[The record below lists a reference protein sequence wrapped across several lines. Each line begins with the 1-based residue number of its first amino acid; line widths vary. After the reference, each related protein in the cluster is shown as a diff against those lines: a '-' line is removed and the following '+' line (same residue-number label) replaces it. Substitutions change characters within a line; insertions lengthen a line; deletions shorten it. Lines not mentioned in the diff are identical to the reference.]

1 MNKIR
6 IFMMVLC
13 FAGCAPLLA
22 AESYLID
29 TKGMHASINFEIPH
43 LGYSLLTGR
52 FNRFSGK
59 FSYDRDNPAASS
71 VSVVIETGSV
81 DSNHAERD
89 KHLRGKDFLN
99 SKKYPEA
106 TFVSSSFSEDESG
119 VIVMTGDFTL
129 NGISKPL
136 KIRMNKVGE
145 GEDPW
150 GGYRMGFSGE
160 TSFLL
165 TDFGIMKSLGERS
178 KEVVLQLNI
187 EGVREK

>member
-1 MNKIR
+1 MNKIK
-6 IFMMVLC
+6 FAMMLLFFSV
-13 FAGCAPLLA
+13 APPLLA
-22 AESYLID
+22 AETYVID

-59 FSYDRDNPAASS
+59 FTYDREDASASS

-106 TFVSSSFSEDESG
+106 TFVSSSFSENDSG
-119 VIVMTGDFTL
+119 TIEMTGDFTL
-129 NGISKPL
+129 NGVSRPL
-136 KIRMNKVGE
+136 MIHLRKIGE

-150 GGYRMGFSGE
+150 GGYRMGFSGK

-165 TDFGIMKSLGERS
+165 TDFGIMKSLGEHS
-178 KEVVLQLNI
+178 KEVVLLLNV

>member
-1 MNKIR
+1 MSKIR
-6 IFMMVLC
+6 IFMMLLC
-13 FAGCAPLLA
+13 FTGSSSLMA
-22 AESYLID
+22 AETYLID

-59 FSYDRDNPAASS
+59 FVYDRENPSASS

-89 KHLRGKDFLN
+89 KHLRSKDFLN
-99 SKKYPEA
+99 SKKHPEA
-106 TFVSSSFSEDESG
+106 TFVSSSFSEDDSG
-119 VIVMTGDFTL
+119 AIVMKGEFSL

-136 KIRMNKVGE
+136 TIRTSKVGE

-150 GGYRMGFSGE
+150 GGYRMGFSGK

-165 TDFGIMKSLGERS
+165 TDFGIMKSLGEHS
-178 KEVVLQLNI
+178 KEVVLELNV

>member
-1 MNKIR
+1 MRKIR
-6 IFMMVLC
+6 IVMMLLC
-13 FAGCAPLLA
+13 FTGSLPLFA
-22 AESYLID
+22 AETYVID

-59 FSYDRDNPAASS
+59 FVYDRDNPSASS
-71 VSVVIETGSV
+71 ISVVIETGSV
-81 DSNHAERD
+81 DSNYAERD
-89 KHLRGKDFLN
+89 KHLRSKDFLN

-106 TFVSSSFSEDESG
+106 TFVSTSFSEDDSG
-119 VIVMTGDFTL
+119 AIVMTGDFTL
-129 NGISKPL
+129 NGISKPMT
-136 KIRMNKVGE
+136 IRMRKVGE

-165 TDFGIMKSLGERS
+165 TDFGIMKSLGEHS
-178 KEVVLQLNI
+178 KSVRLLLNI

>member
-1 MNKIR
+1 LLFIVN
-6 IFMMVLC
+6 
-13 FAGCAPLLA
+13 APLA
-22 AESYLID
+22 VAETYVID

-52 FNRFSGK
+52 FNRFSGE
-59 FSYDRDNPAASS
+59 FIYDSDDPSASS
-71 VSVVIETGSV
+71 VYMVIETGSV
-81 DSNHAERD
+81 DTNHAERD
-89 KHLRGKDFLN
+89 KHLRSKDFLN
-99 SKKYPEA
+99 SKKHPEA
-106 TFVSSSFSEDESG
+106 RFVSTSFSVDDSG
-119 VIVMTGDFTL
+119 AIVMMGDFTL
-129 NGISKPL
+129 NGISKPMTIHAK
-136 KIRMNKVGE
+136 KIGE

-165 TDFGIMKSLGERS
+165 TDFGIMKSLGEHS

>member
-1 MNKIR
+1 MNKIK
-6 IFMMVLC
+6 FAMMLLFFSV
-13 FAGCAPLLA
+13 APPLLA
-22 AESYLID
+22 AETYVID

-59 FSYDRDNPAASS
+59 FTYDRENPSASS
-71 VSVVIETGSV
+71 ASVVIETGSV

-106 TFVSSSFSEDESG
+106 TFVSSSFSENDSG
-119 VIVMTGDFTL
+119 TIEMTGDFTL
-129 NGISKPL
+129 NGVSRPL
-136 KIRMNKVGE
+136 MIHLRKIGE

-150 GGYRMGFSGE
+150 GGYRMGFSGK

-165 TDFGIMKSLGERS
+165 TDFGIMKSLGEHS
-178 KEVVLQLNI
+178 KEVVLLLNV
-187 EGVREK
+187 EGMREK

>member
-1 MNKIR
+1 MNKIK
-6 IFMMVLC
+6 FAMMLLFFSV
-13 FAGCAPLLA
+13 APPLLA
-22 AESYLID
+22 AETYVID

-59 FSYDRDNPAASS
+59 FTYDREYPSASS

-106 TFVSSSFSEDESG
+106 TFVSSSFSENDSG
-119 VIVMTGDFTL
+119 TIEMTGDFTL
-129 NGISKPL
+129 NGVSRPL
-136 KIRMNKVGE
+136 MIHLRKIGE

-150 GGYRMGFSGE
+150 GGYRMGFSGK

-165 TDFGIMKSLGERS
+165 TDFGIMKSLGEHS
-178 KEVVLQLNI
+178 KEVVLLLNV

>member
-1 MNKIR
+1 MNKIK
-6 IFMMVLC
+6 FAMMLLFFSV
-13 FAGCAPLLA
+13 APPLLA
-22 AESYLID
+22 AETYVID

-59 FSYDRDNPAASS
+59 FTYDRENPSASS
-71 VSVVIETGSV
+71 ASVVIETGSV

-106 TFVSSSFSEDESG
+106 TFVSSSFNENDSG
-119 VIVMTGDFTL
+119 TIEMTGDFTL
-129 NGISKPL
+129 NGVSRPL
-136 KIRMNKVGE
+136 MIHLRKIGE

-150 GGYRMGFSGE
+150 GGYRMGFSGK

-165 TDFGIMKSLGERS
+165 TDFGIMKSLGEHS
-178 KEVVLQLNI
+178 KEVVLLLNV
-187 EGVREK
+187 EGMREK

>member
-1 MNKIR
+1 MSKIR
-6 IFMMVLC
+6 IAMMLLC
-13 FAGCAPLLA
+13 FTCSLPLFA
-22 AESYLID
+22 AETYVID

-59 FSYDRDNPAASS
+59 FVYDRDNPSASS
-71 VSVVIETGSV
+71 ASVVIETGSV

-89 KHLRGKDFLN
+89 KHLRSKDFLN

-106 TFVSSSFSEDESG
+106 TFVSALFSEDDSG
-119 VIVMTGDFTL
+119 AIVMDGDFTL
-129 NGISKPL
+129 NGISKPMT
-136 KIRMNKVGE
+136 IRMRKVGE

-165 TDFGIMKSLGERS
+165 ADFGILKELGEHS
-178 KEVVLQLNI
+178 KNVKLQLNI

>member
-1 MNKIR
+1 MRKIR
-6 IFMMVLC
+6 IVIMLLC
-13 FAGCAPLLA
+13 FVGSAPLLA
-22 AESYLID
+22 AETYLID

-59 FSYDRDNPAASS
+59 FIYDRDNPSASS

-89 KHLRGKDFLN
+89 KHLRSKDFLN

-106 TFVSSSFSEDESG
+106 TFVSSSFSEDDSG
-119 VIVMTGDFTL
+119 AIVMMGDFTL

-136 KIRMNKVGE
+136 TIRMSKVGE
-145 GEDPW
+145 GADPW

-165 TDFGIMKSLGERS
+165 ADFGIMKSLGEHS

>member
-1 MNKIR
+1 MSKTR
-6 IFMMVLC
+6 IVI
-13 FAGCAPLLA
+13 LLLSFFCSAHLVA
-22 AESYLID
+22 AETYVID

-59 FSYDRDNPAASS
+59 FNYDRDKPSASS

-106 TFVSSSFSEDESG
+106 TFVSSSFKEDDSG
-119 VIVMTGDFTL
+119 GIVMMGDFTL

-136 KIRMNKVGE
+136 TIRMSKVGE

-150 GGYRMGFSGE
+150 GGYRMGFSGK

-165 TDFGIMKSLGERS
+165 TDFGIMKSLGEHS
-178 KEVVLQLNI
+178 KEVVLLLNI

>member
-1 MNKIR
+1 
-6 IFMMVLC
+6 MMLLFFSV
-13 FAGCAPLLA
+13 APPLLA
-22 AESYLID
+22 AETYVID

-59 FSYDRDNPAASS
+59 FTYDREYPSASS

-106 TFVSSSFSEDESG
+106 TFVSSSFSENDSG
-119 VIVMTGDFTL
+119 TIEMTGDFTL
-129 NGISKPL
+129 NGVSRPL
-136 KIRMNKVGE
+136 MIHLRKIGE

-150 GGYRMGFSGE
+150 GGYRMGFSGK

-165 TDFGIMKSLGERS
+165 TDFGIMKSLGEHS
-178 KEVVLQLNI
+178 KEVVLLLNV

>member
-1 MNKIR
+1 MSKIR
-6 IFMMVLC
+6 IVMMVL
-13 FAGCAPLLA
+13 FFVGSTHLLA
-22 AESYLID
+22 AETYLID

-59 FSYDRDNPAASS
+59 FVYDRDNPSASS

-89 KHLRGKDFLN
+89 KHLRSKDFLN
-99 SKKYPEA
+99 SIKYPEA
-106 TFVSSSFSEDESG
+106 TFVSSSFIEDDSG
-119 VIVMTGDFTL
+119 AIVMTGDFTL

-136 KIRMNKVGE
+136 KIRMDKVGE

-165 TDFGIMKSLGERS
+165 VDFGIMKSLGKHS
-178 KEVVLQLNI
+178 KSIKLLLNI

>member
-1 MNKIR
+1 MNIIR
-6 IFMMVLC
+6 LF
-13 FAGCAPLLA
+13 LLLLLTVSTSLA
-22 AESYLID
+22 TAETYLID
-29 TKGMHASINFEIPH
+29 TKDMHASINFEIPH

-52 FNRFSGK
+52 FNRFTGK
-59 FSYDRDNPAASS
+59 FIYDSDDPSASS
-71 VSVVIETGSV
+71 VYMVIETGSV

-89 KHLRGKDFLN
+89 KHLRSKDFLN

-106 TFVSSSFSEDESG
+106 RFVSTSFSEDDSG
-119 VIVMTGDFTL
+119 AIVMMGDFTL

-136 KIRMNKVGE
+136 TIHMRKVGE

-165 TDFGIMKSLGERS
+165 TDFGIMKSLGEHS

-187 EGVREK
+187 EGVREE

>member
-6 IFMMVLC
+6 IVTLLLC
-13 FAGCAPLLA
+13 FTGSLPLFA
-22 AESYLID
+22 AETYVID

-59 FSYDRDNPAASS
+59 FVYDRDNPSASGI
-71 VSVVIETGSV
+71 SVVIETGSV

-89 KHLRGKDFLN
+89 KHLRSKDFLN

-106 TFVSSSFSEDESG
+106 TFVSASFSEDDSG
-119 VIVMTGDFTL
+119 AIVMAGDFTL
-129 NGISKPL
+129 NGISKPMT
-136 KIRMNKVGE
+136 IRMRKVGE

-165 TDFGIMKSLGERS
+165 ADFGILKELGEHS
-178 KEVVLQLNI
+178 KSVKLQLNI

>member
-1 MNKIR
+1 MSKIR
-6 IFMMVLC
+6 IAMMLLC
-13 FAGCAPLLA
+13 FTCSLPLFA
-22 AESYLID
+22 AETYVID

-59 FSYDRDNPAASS
+59 FVYDRDNPSASS
-71 VSVVIETGSV
+71 ASVVIETGSV

-89 KHLRGKDFLN
+89 KHLRSKDFLN

-106 TFVSSSFSEDESG
+106 TFVSASFSEDDSG
-119 VIVMTGDFTL
+119 AIVMAGDFTL
-129 NGISKPL
+129 NGISKPMT
-136 KIRMNKVGE
+136 IRMRKVGE

-165 TDFGIMKSLGERS
+165 ADFGILKELGEHS
-178 KEVVLQLNI
+178 KNVKLQLNI

>member
-1 MNKIR
+1 M
-6 IFMMVLC
+6 
-13 FAGCAPLLA
+13 LLLGFFGSASLVA
-22 AESYLID
+22 AETYLID

-59 FSYDRDNPAASS
+59 FIYDSDNPSASS

-89 KHLRGKDFLN
+89 KHLRSKDFLN

-106 TFVSSSFSEDESG
+106 TFVSASFSEDDSG
-119 VIVMTGDFTL
+119 AIVMTGDFTL
-129 NGISKPL
+129 NGISKPM
-136 KIRMNKVGE
+136 KIRMRKVGE

-150 GGYRMGFSGE
+150 GRVSHGLFR
-160 TSFLL
+160 
-165 TDFGIMKSLGERS
+165 RN
-178 KEVVLQLNI
+178 QLFAH
-187 EGVREK
+187 